1 LIKGKTVNLKPF
13 DSDDIEFLFRWN
25 NDPSY
30 SGEYEPFESVSWE
43 ELAEWLPRDKV
54 GQYWYIVLS
63 KEGERMGQVVGRTQ
77 VDGSVQIGFRMIL
90 SARGKGRCTEAVRL
104 LITHLFELGVDRV
117 TAEANPRNLPSR
129 RVLEKLGFNE
139 VGYRDK
145 AVEIN
150 GIWLDGIVYELRKS
164 LTYAL
169 EPISNRSESPKS

>member
-1 LIKGKTVNLKPF
+1 
-13 DSDDIEFLFRWN
+13 
-25 NDPSY
+25 
-30 SGEYEPFESVSWE
+30 
-43 ELAEWLPRDKV
+43 
-54 GQYWYIVLS
+54 
-63 KEGERMGQVVGRTQ
+63 
-77 VDGSVQIGFRMIL
+77 MIL
-90 SARGKGRCTEAVRL
+90 SARGKGHCTEAVRL

-164 LTYAL
+164 LTYAR